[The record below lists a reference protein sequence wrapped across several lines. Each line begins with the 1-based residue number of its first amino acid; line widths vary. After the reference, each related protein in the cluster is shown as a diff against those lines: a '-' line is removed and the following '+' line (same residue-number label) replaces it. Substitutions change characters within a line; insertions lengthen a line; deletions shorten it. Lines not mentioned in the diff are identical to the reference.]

1 MSATTIP
8 NGVTPSISHVEF
20 RQRVTRCQEELRKEG
35 LDGVLIHSNE
45 AEMAS
50 VRYFSDFWPI
60 FEAAGVFIPVTGEP
74 ALLVGPESETFA
86 RGRSAIPA
94 IYKMI
99 EYREPADPD
108 YPGIAVTSFPD
119 LFRTHCKS
127 TPKRLGIVGWTIFPV
142 PVMESLRTAL
152 PNCEIIKAE
161 QVVRVLRA
169 VKSPAEIACLAE
181 GFRISELALAAVV
194 KALRVGVT
202 ELELVGVAQQ
212 VMYANGAEYEGHPQY
227 ILSGPKSS
235 DAISRPQDRKIAA
248 GEMIQLN
255 IGARFGGYSSSV
267 GRPACI
273 GKMPDRLRELSEF
286 GLEAHHWTYK
296 ALKPGVQASE
306 IALGYENWV
315 KSRGMGEYLLYG
327 PCHGLGI
334 IEVEPPWI
342 EKTSKYALLP
352 GMTFQADTF
361 FQTPAGSRLGNPTRF
376 GLRWED
382 GVVITETG
390 NRLLSGADPRI
401 IEVDA

>member
-1 MSATTIP
+1 MTIKPISAEF
-8 NGVTPSISHVEF
+8 SITQAEF
-20 RQRVTRCQEELRKEG
+20 RQRVLRCQEELNKSG

-45 AEMAS
+45 AEMAG

-60 FEAAGVFIPVTGEP
+60 FEAAGVFIPATGEP

-86 RGRSAIPA
+86 RGRSAIQA
-94 IYKMI
+94 IYTMI

-108 YPGIAVTSFPD
+108 YPGLAVTSFAD
-119 LFRTHCKS
+119 VFRKHCRA
-127 TPKRLGIVGWTIFPV
+127 TPQRLGIVGWTIFPM
-142 PVMESLRTAL
+142 PVMEGLRAAL
-152 PNCEIIKAE
+152 PNTDIVQAE
-161 QVVRVLRA
+161 HVVRVLRA

-181 GFRISELALAAVV
+181 AFRISELALAAVV
-194 KALRVGVT
+194 KSLRVGIS

-212 VMYANGAEYEGHPQY
+212 VMYANGAEYEGHPPY

-235 DAISRPQDRKIAA
+235 DAISRPQHRLIKA

-255 IGARFGGYSSSV
+255 IGARVGGYSSSV

-273 GKMPDRLRELSEF
+273 GKMPAQLRELSEF

-296 ALKPGVQASE
+296 ALRPGVQAAE
-306 IALGYENWV
+306 IASTYEAWV
-315 KSRGMGEYLLYG
+315 RSRGMAEYLLYG

-342 EKTSKYALLP
+342 EKSSTYTLQP

-361 FQTPAGSRLGNPTRF
+361 FQTPAGSRLAVNGRF

-382 GVVITETG
+382 GVVITDSG
-390 NRLLSGADPRI
+390 NRLLSGADPQI
-401 IEVDA
+401 IEVAA

>member
-1 MSATTIP
+1 MEINPSVV
-8 NGVTPSISHVEF
+8 GPSISHAEF
-20 RQRVTRCQEELRKEG
+20 RQRVLRCQEELRKER

-60 FEAAGVFIPVTGEP
+60 FEAAGVFIPVVGEP

-94 IYKMI
+94 IFKMI

-108 YPGIAVTSFPD
+108 YPGIAVTTFPQ
-119 LFRTHCKS
+119 LFRAHCS
-127 TPKRLGIVGWTIFPV
+127 ATPKRLGIVGWTIFPV
-142 PVMESLRTAL
+142 PVMESLRAAL
-152 PNCEIIKAE
+152 PSTEIVKAE

-194 KALRVGVT
+194 KALRPGIT

-235 DAISRPQDRKIAA
+235 DAISRPQHRVIAA

-255 IGARFGGYSSSV
+255 IGARVGGYSSSI

-273 GKMPDRLRELSEF
+273 GKMPAQLRELSEF
-286 GLEAHHWTYK
+286 GLEAHHWTFK
-296 ALKPGVQASE
+296 ALRPGVQAAE
-306 IALGYENWV
+306 IASTYETWV
-315 KSRGMGEYLLYG
+315 RSRGMGEYMLYG

-342 EKTSKYALLP
+342 EKTSTYTLQP

-361 FQTPAGSRLGNPTRF
+361 FHTPAGSRLGANGRF

-390 NRLLSGADPRI
+390 NRLLSGGDPRI